1 MHFIGNR
8 AIILGDGA
16 ASIQLV
22 YSPGY
27 STLSVFLPII
37 GLTIA
42 FGAAEYPSSS
52 PILHWIAL
60 TCTGI
65 FAGLSIVG
73 MHYIGN
79 FGASNYQLTYIPR
92 FLAASIIIAIGD
104 CLAVLILFYTWRD
117 KWISDWWKRVLCAVA
132 LAGGV
137 SAMHFTASTNCIYK
151 LKHYN
156 SHDAIKS
163 RDIQVIIAGI
173 LCGAAA
179 SVVLCVL
186 FLTRHRT
193 RLLKKSSQKVMLASA
208 MFDPNGRVL
217 VTTEGVLPARQ
228 ITDKYNHR
236 TFNEDFDTGHPVFQW
251 IFRVTHNWSGVSD
264 LIPKMKSHLSARRID
279 SEDGSRPESSTSS
292 AHYDPETYNDYS
304 VVFRERFCL
313 AASSLASSLHM
324 PVERIGVLYDKIIET
339 GTLQNDERGIRR
351 TTMQKSQDDVEQAM
365 RVTVFGKGQLLFLT
379 RQLDADQTDK
389 LLNAGYRFASVQH
402 VGRNIAETM
411 QIPLSSLEMHMAS
424 LRQYTEKHSTLEKAG
439 TWLTCFAIIPK
450 ANSKGFDVA
459 VKKGEQDQLPDVQLA
474 PLEPLPWQ
482 AAFLERMD
490 GVSTAVCMAF
500 LEDRKRK
507 DVDRT
512 PLEQQF
518 AMDVLQ
524 AMTSLSQQLP
534 MSWFNSARFVG
545 RPVRAHYAQ
554 PFPNRAPVTMVFYS
568 FVVCADLHTS
578 TEACKNIARVP
589 LSFFNTRQQ
598 CYSGSPN
605 HLVLARNIHQEFG
618 PLLTR
623 KGTSKNTSTR
633 EKKLSIPRSTRKLA
647 AVHTRRASIA
657 FSGSEQSDTEYSSD
671 THELV
676 DKPRH
681 YGLPDIDAAAG
692 AERDTVWG
700 GILVNSETV
709 IKSDSKTDASSDA
722 RASELGLKTAVG
734 ISQPETTF
742 VDELFAVAREN
753 IASKMG

>member
-8 AIILGDGA
+8 AIILGDGT

-37 GLTIA
+37 GLSIA

-79 FGASNYQLTYIPR
+79 FGASNYELTYIPR

-117 KWISDWWKRVLCAVA
+117 KWISDWWKRVLCAMA

-151 LKHYN
+151 LRDYN
-156 SHDAIKS
+156 SHDAIRS

-179 SVVLCVL
+179 SIVLCVL
-186 FLTRHRT
+186 FFTQHRT
-193 RLLKKSSQKVMLASA
+193 RVLKRSSQKVMLACA

-236 TFNEDFDTGHPVFQW
+236 TFSEDFDTAHPVFQW

-264 LIPKMKSHLSARRID
+264 LIPKMKSHLGARRVD
-279 SEDGSRPESSTSS
+279 SEEGSRPESASSS
-292 AHYDPETYNDYS
+292 AYYDPETYNDYS

-313 AASSLASSLHM
+313 AASSLASSMHI
-324 PVERIGVLYDKIIET
+324 PVESIGVLYDKIIET
-339 GTLQNDERGIRR
+339 GTLQQDDIVNKRA
-351 TTMQKSQDDVEQAM
+351 TMQKNKDDVEQAM
-365 RVTVFGKGQLLFLT
+365 VVTVFGKGQLLFLT
-379 RQLDADQTDK
+379 RQLDAEQTDR
-389 LLNAGYRFASVQH
+389 LLNAGFRFASVQH

-411 QIPLSSLEMHMAS
+411 QIPVTALETHMAS
-424 LRQYTEKHSTLEKAG
+424 LRQYIERLSTLEKSG

-459 VKKGEQDQLPDVQLA
+459 VKREEQDQLPDVQLF
-474 PLEPLPWQ
+474 PFEPLPWQ
-482 AAFLERMD
+482 AAFLQRMD
-490 GVSTAVCMAF
+490 GVTTAVCMGF
-500 LEDRKRK
+500 LEDRQRK
-507 DVDRT
+507 DVGRT
-512 PLEQQF
+512 AQEQHF
-518 AMDVLQ
+518 AMAVLQ
-524 AMTSLSQQLP
+524 AMGNLSQQLP
-534 MSWFNSARFVG
+534 MAWFNSARFVG
-545 RPVRAHYAQ
+545 RPVEARYAQ
-554 PFPNRAPVTMVFYS
+554 PFNTRAPVTTVYS
-568 FVVCADLHTS
+568 FVVCADVHTS
-578 TEACKNIARVP
+578 TEACKNITRVP

-623 KGTSKNTSTR
+623 KSAANNASIR
-633 EKKLSIPRSTRKLA
+633 EKKLSIQKASRKLT
-647 AVHTRRASIA
+647 VSHSRRPSVA
-657 FSGSEQSDTEYSSD
+657 FSTSEQSDTENCSD

-681 YGLPDIDAAAG
+681 NELPEIDATAG

-709 IKSDSKTDASSDA
+709 IKSDSKNDVSSDV
-722 RASELGLKTAVG
+722 RAAELGLKTAVG
-734 ISQPETTF
+734 TLQPEATF

-753 IASKMG
+753 IASKTG